1 MEGNSGL
8 VLAERARAKADFQS
22 SLQSGTAAGAANEPD
37 PLRETSSSSRLP
49 PPAPPPPPRV
59 SLSYY
64 FFNISPYGFSWQILE
79 ERDEAAARFRSH
91 SARSPRTKW
100 IRTRKEETSA
110 AVKGRRRHNLQINL
124 QKKDGSS
131 FSFSTVLKIIK

>member
-37 PLRETSSSSRLP
+37 PLRETSSSSRPP
-49 PPAPPPPPRV
+49 PPAPRV

-100 IRTRKEETSA
+100 IRTREEETSA